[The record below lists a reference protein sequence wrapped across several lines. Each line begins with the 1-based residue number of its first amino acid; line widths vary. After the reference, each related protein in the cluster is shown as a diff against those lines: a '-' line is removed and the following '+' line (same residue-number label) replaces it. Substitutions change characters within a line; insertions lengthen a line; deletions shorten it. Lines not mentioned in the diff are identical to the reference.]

1 MARPKKATAGAPQS
15 GALTRERI
23 LEGAV
28 QLADA
33 EGVESLTMRQLA
45 AHLQTKPMSIYYHV
59 PGKEAILA
67 GMVDRI
73 FGEIERPPVDLDW
86 KPAMRRRCISMR
98 EVLAR
103 HPWAPPLMES
113 RETPGPETLGH
124 HDAVIACLKRG
135 GLSLQMIAHA
145 YATLD
150 SYVYGFALQE
160 ANLPFSGGE
169 DIGALAKEILAAWPE
184 GHYPHLREFT
194 REHVLQPGY
203 SFASSFEV
211 GLDLL
216 LDGLA
221 GSVA

>member
-1 MARPKKATAGAPQS
+1 MGQSEETTADAPQQ

-28 QLADA
+28 ELADA
-33 EGVESLTMRQLA
+33 GGVESLTMRKLA
-45 AHLQTKPMSIYYHV
+45 EHLRTKPMTIYYHV

-67 GMVDRI
+67 GMVDRV
-73 FGEIERPPVDLDW
+73 FGEIERPPADLDW
-86 KPAMRRRCISMR
+86 KPAMRRRCLSMR

-135 GLSLQMIAHA
+135 GLSLDMIAHA

-169 DIGALAKEILAAWPE
+169 NIAILATEILAAWPE

-194 REHVLQPGY
+194 RDHVLQPGY
-203 SFASSFEV
+203 AFAKSFEV

-221 GSVA
+221 QGPG